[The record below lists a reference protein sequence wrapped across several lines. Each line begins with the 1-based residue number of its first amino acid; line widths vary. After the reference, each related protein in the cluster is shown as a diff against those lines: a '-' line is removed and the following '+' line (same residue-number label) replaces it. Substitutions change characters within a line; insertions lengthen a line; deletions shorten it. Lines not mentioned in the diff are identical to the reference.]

1 MKPTTQI
8 QWEIVRD
15 ALVELGSRDRHHLA
29 CADILTL
36 LLNTRVFFTATEY
49 QNEKSDPIAIRCFDI
64 PCSCCQ
70 TYKLKG
76 GRKISYSEPA
86 RPKDCN
92 HHHIQKEKTTPDDV
106 NHLWV
111 GKKVQKNEEE
121 QRWDAMTPEE
131 QMEESNRVLAF
142 PQKQYTSSYV
152 WAQCMHWF
160 NQTTDPVNTCVC
172 SFLGYE

>member
-1 MKPTTQI
+1 ML
-8 QWEIVRD
+8 
-15 ALVELGSRDRHHLA
+15 AELGSRDRHHLA

-36 LLNTRVFFTATEY
+36 LLHTRFFFTATEY

-76 GRKISYSEPA
+76 GRKITYSEPSLS
-86 RPKDCN
+86 KEVN
-92 HHHIQKEKTTPDDV
+92 HHHAETENPTSNEA
-106 NHLWV
+106 NHLWL

-121 QRWDAMTPEE
+121 ERWDAMTPEE

-142 PQKQYTSSYV
+142 PQKQYTSAYV
-152 WAQCMHWF
+152 WAQCIHWF
-160 NQTTDPVNTCVC
+160 NQTSDPVATYIC
-172 SFLGYE
+172 SFVDDE